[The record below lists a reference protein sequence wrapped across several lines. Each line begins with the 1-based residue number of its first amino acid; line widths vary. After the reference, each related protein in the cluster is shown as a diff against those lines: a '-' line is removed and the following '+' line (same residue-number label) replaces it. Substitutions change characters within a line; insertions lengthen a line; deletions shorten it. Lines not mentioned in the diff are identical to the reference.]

1 MYYNNRKLILSI
13 FWMILGAVL
22 LGLSIAEVLD
32 SSMYAGMGGALIAV
46 GALQIARNQKYRKDS
61 EYREKVDTEVS
72 DERNS
77 FLRMKSWSWTGYVVV
92 LVECAGVIVAMIL
105 GQEQIQVLLSYSVC
119 LILLVY
125 WITYLVLSKK
135 Y

>member
-13 FWMILGAVL
+13 FWIILGAVL
-22 LGLSIAEVLD
+22 LGLSVAEVLD
-32 SSMYAGMGGALIAV
+32 SSAYAGMGGGLIAV
-46 GALQIARNQKYRKDS
+46 GALQVARNLRYRKDP
-61 EYREKVDTEVS
+61 EYREKIDTEAN

-77 FLRMKSWSWTGYVVV
+77 FLRMKSWSWTGYIVV
-92 LVECAGVIVAMIL
+92 LAEGFGSVAAMVL
-105 GQEQIQVLLSYSVC
+105 GKRELQLTLAYSVW

-125 WITYLVLSKK
+125 WITYIVLSKK

>member
-22 LGLSIAEVLD
+22 LGLSVTEVLD

-46 GALQIARNQKYRKDS
+46 GALQVARNLRYRKDP
-61 EYREKVDTEVS
+61 EYREKIDTEAN

-77 FLRMKSWSWTGYVVV
+77 FLRMKSWSWTGYIVV
-92 LVECAGVIVAMIL
+92 LAEGFGSVAAMVL
-105 GQEQIQVLLSYSVC
+105 GKRELQLTLAYSVW
-119 LILLVY
+119 LILVIY
-125 WITYLVLSKK
+125 WVTYLVLSKK

>member
-1 MYYNNRKLILSI
+1 MYYNNKKLILSI

-22 LGLSIAEVLD
+22 LGLSVTEVLD

-46 GALQIARNQKYRKDS
+46 GALQLARNLRYRKDP
-61 EYREKVDTEVS
+61 EYREKIDTEAN

-92 LVECAGVIVAMIL
+92 LVEGVGSIAAMIL
-105 GQEQIQVLLSYSVC
+105 GKRELQLTLACSVW
-119 LILLVY
+119 LIMVVY
-125 WITYLVLSKK
+125 WISFFIISKK

>member
-46 GALQIARNQKYRKDS
+46 GALQTSRNLRYRKDP
-61 EYREKVDTEVS
+61 EYREKIDTEAN

-77 FLRMKSWSWTGYVVV
+77 FLRMKSWSWTGYIVV
-92 LVECAGVIVAMIL
+92 LAEGFGSVAAMVL
-105 GQEQIQVLLSYSVC
+105 GKRELQLTLAYSVW
-119 LILLVY
+119 LILVVY
-125 WITYLVLSKK
+125 WISFFIISKK

>member
-46 GALQIARNQKYRKDS
+46 GALQVARNLRYRKDP
-61 EYREKVDTEVS
+61 EYREKIDTEAN

-92 LVECAGVIVAMIL
+92 LVEGFGSVAAMVL
-105 GQEQIQVLLSYSVC
+105 GKRELQLTLAYSVW
-119 LILLVY
+119 LILVVY
-125 WITYLVLSKK
+125 WISFFIISKK

>member
-13 FWMILGAVL
+13 FWIILGAVL
-22 LGLSIAEVLD
+22 LVLSVAEVLD

-46 GALQIARNQKYRKDS
+46 GALQLARNLKYRKDP

-92 LVECAGVIVAMIL
+92 LVEGVGSIAAMIL
-105 GQEQIQVLLSYSVC
+105 GKRELQLTLAYSVW
-119 LILLVY
+119 LIMVVY
-125 WITYLVLSKK
+125 WISFFIISKK

>member
-32 SSMYAGMGGALIAV
+32 SSMYAGMGGALITV
-46 GALQIARNQKYRKDS
+46 GALQIARNLRYRKDP
-61 EYREKVDTEVS
+61 EYREKIDTEAN

-77 FLRMKSWSWTGYVVV
+77 FLRMKSWSWTGYIVV
-92 LVECAGVIVAMIL
+92 LAEGFGSVAAMVL
-105 GQEQIQVLLSYSVC
+105 GKRELQLTLAYSVW
-119 LILLVY
+119 LILAVY
-125 WITYLVLSKK
+125 WISFFIISKK

>member
-1 MYYNNRKLILSI
+1 MYYNNKKLLLSI

-46 GALQIARNQKYRKDS
+46 GALQVARNLKYRKDP

-92 LVECAGVIVAMIL
+92 LVEGFGSVAAMVL
-105 GQEQIQVLLSYSVC
+105 GKRELQLTLAYSVW
-119 LILLVY
+119 LILVVY
-125 WITYLVLSKK
+125 WISFFIISKK

>member
-46 GALQIARNQKYRKDS
+46 GALQVARNLRYRKDP
-61 EYREKVDTEVS
+61 EYREKIDTEAN

-92 LVECAGVIVAMIL
+92 LVEGFGSVAAMVL
-105 GQEQIQVLLSYSVC
+105 GKRELQLTLAYSVW
-119 LILLVY
+119 LILVIY
-125 WITYLVLSKK
+125 WVTYLVLSKK

>member
-22 LGLSIAEVLD
+22 LGLSVTEVLD

-46 GALQIARNQKYRKDS
+46 GALQVARNLRYRKDP

-72 DERNS
+72 DERNG
-77 FLRMKSWSWTGYVVV
+77 FLRMKSWSWTGYIVV
-92 LVECAGVIVAMIL
+92 LVECVGVIVAMIL

>member
-46 GALQIARNQKYRKDS
+46 GALQGARNLRYRKDP
-61 EYREKVDTEVS
+61 EYREKIDTEAN

-77 FLRMKSWSWTGYVVV
+77 FLRMKSWSWTGYIVV
-92 LVECAGVIVAMIL
+92 LAEGFGSVAAMVL
-105 GQEQIQVLLSYSVC
+105 GKRELQLTLAYSVW
-119 LILLVY
+119 LILVIY
-125 WITYLVLSKK
+125 WVTYLVLSKK

>member
-1 MYYNNRKLILSI
+1 MYYNNKKLLLSI

-22 LGLSIAEVLD
+22 LGLSVTEVLD

-46 GALQIARNQKYRKDS
+46 RALQTSRNLRYRKDP
-61 EYREKVDTEVS
+61 EYREKIDTEAN

-77 FLRMKSWSWTGYVVV
+77 FLRMKSWSWTGYIVV
-92 LVECAGVIVAMIL
+92 LAEGFGSVAAMVL
-105 GQEQIQVLLSYSVC
+105 GKRELQLTLAYSVW
-119 LILLVY
+119 LILVIY
-125 WITYLVLSKK
+125 WVTYLVLSKK

>member
-22 LGLSIAEVLD
+22 LGLSVTEVLD

-46 GALQIARNQKYRKDS
+46 GALQVARNLRYRKDP
-61 EYREKVDTEVS
+61 EYREKIDTEAN
-72 DERNS
+72 DERNR
-77 FLRMKSWSWTGYVVV
+77 FLRMKSWSWTGYIVV
-92 LVECAGVIVAMIL
+92 LVECFGSVAAMVL
-105 GQEQIQVLLSYSVC
+105 GKRELQLTLAYSVW
-119 LILLVY
+119 LIMVVY
-125 WITYLVLSKK
+125 WISFFIISKK